1 MIHCVDRS
9 RVGGRG
15 ILEMLSTD
23 LPLRRHI
30 LFEST
35 DADETRQRVGQVFCP
50 HGLRLLRAAAAVEA
64 RQHFVALGRTSISY
78 LAYGAPVAIAP
89 DVLSTFYLVQLPL
102 WGTARIRV
110 GRREFTSTPQRAS
123 VINPTDALRME
134 WSAGCGQLIVRF
146 ERAFVESLAASLLG
160 HRLRHGLSFHHELD
174 WRVDSARRWLDFVL
188 HIVQQIDAGFTAN
201 AHVLATRQIE
211 QALLAWLLEA
221 QPNDSSAA
229 LSQSCSGCTPRHVRK
244 AVDFIEAHAA
254 EPIGIQEIVAASDA
268 SARSLYEG
276 FRRFR
281 GTSPMEL
288 LRSLRIRR
296 AREDLSQASAGTTVS
311 EVATRWGFFQLGRF
325 AAQYRQLCGET
336 PSATLRR
343 ALASRD

>member
-1 MIHCVDRS
+1 MF
-9 RVGGRG
+9 G
-15 ILEMLSTD
+15 TD
-23 LPLRRHI
+23 LPLRHHI

-50 HGLRLLRAAAAVEA
+50 HGLRVLQSAAAVEA
-64 RQHFVALGRTSISY
+64 RQHFVPLGRTSISY
-78 LAYGAPVAIAP
+78 LAYGTPVSIAP
-89 DVLSTFYLVQLPL
+89 EVLGTFYLVQLPIH
-102 WGTARIRV
+102 GAARIRV
-110 GRREFTSTPQRAS
+110 GRREFTSTPQTAS

-134 WSAGCGQLIVRF
+134 WSGSCGQLIVRF

-160 HRLRHGLSFHHELD
+160 HRLRRGLSFHSELD
-174 WRVDSARRWLDFVL
+174 CSVDRARRWRDFVL
-188 HIVQQIDAGFTAN
+188 HIVQQIDAGFTATPQ
-201 AHVLATRQIE
+201 VLATRQIE

-244 AVDFIEAHAA
+244 AVDFIQAHAA
-254 EPIGIQEIVAASDA
+254 EPIGIEEIVAASGA

-281 GTSPMEL
+281 GASPMEL
-288 LRSLRIRR
+288 LRSLRISG
-296 AREDLSQASAGTTVS
+296 AREDLSRASPGATVS